1 MCPFVRMCKCSSVC
15 GCRFMCICV
24 YTYVEDRGQLWVL
37 PTLFIYLLSQC
48 LSLVSD
54 SLSGLDWL
62 ASEPLGSACFYLL
75 VVRWQMFTTLLAFLK
90 WDFGIQLMSLY
101 LHDKTLLPKIP
112 LQLLYISIGTDSCFH
127 CFSWDK
133 IPDEWFKE
141 ERVHSG

>member
-1 MCPFVRMCKCSSVC
+1 MCPFVCMCKCSCVR
-15 GCRFMCICV
+15 GCRCAYVC
-24 YTYVEDRGQLWVL
+24 TYMWKTEDNFGCYLHYL
-37 PTLFIYLLSQC
+37 YLLSQC

-62 ASEPLGSACFYLL
+62 TSEPLGSACFYLL
-75 VVRWQMFTTLLAFLK
+75 VARCQMFTTFLAFLK

-112 LQLLYISIGTDSCFH
+112 LQLLYISIGTDSSFH

-133 IPDEWFKE
+133 IPDKWFKE